1 MDVEPID
8 TTPLASPVTP
18 TYLVGVFR
26 RQRPY
31 APNSAPAYDVWGWRI
46 EHVLDVEEVIRWA
59 GEQCEAL
66 AGDEFN
72 VLLAPSWHSQLPTL
86 LRGRDPLDPSTDLPP
101 QKHRSRSLAR
111 ARSLSNEN
119 HVTRRACP

>member
-8 TTPLASPVTP
+8 TTPLASPVAP
-18 TYLVGVFR
+18 TYRVGVFR

-46 EHVLDVEEVIRWA
+46 EHALDVEEVIRWA

-72 VLLAPSWHSQLPTL
+72 VLVAPGQDSQLPTL
-86 LRGRDPLDPSTDLPP
+86 LLGRDPLDPSTDLPP
-101 QKHRSRSLAR
+101 TEASSAT
-111 ARSLSNEN
+111 ARSNEESQQ
-119 HVTRRACP
+119 